1 MARQDINRAFE
12 MSVFVAVVETGA
24 FSAAARRLALTP
36 SAVSKLVSRLEA
48 RLGARLLQRS
58 TRQLHTTPEGD
69 AFFVQCKRILDDIDG
84 AEREAAQGAAPRGRL
99 RINCFV
105 PFGVRHLLPIL
116 PEFAQRYPDIVLDV
130 VVSDAIVDLLEDRT
144 DIAIRTGKLKESNLV
159 ARKLG
164 EDAMVVVASP
174 AYVARHGLP
183 RTPLELSEHNLL
195 AFNFRCQNE
204 TWPFLDGSGG
214 SLQVAPQ
221 GNTCVSDGESMRQL
235 ALAGMG
241 LGRFSRQHVQ
251 RDIAQGQLV
260 EVLQDHNPGDK
271 EVVHAVFVGPGLQVP
286 ARVRV
291 MLDYLLEKVKLG
303 QP

>member
-1 MARQDINRAFE
+1 
-12 MSVFVAVVETGA
+12 
-24 FSAAARRLALTP
+24 
-36 SAVSKLVSRLEA
+36 
-48 RLGARLLQRS
+48 
-58 TRQLHTTPEGD
+58 
-69 AFFVQCKRILDDIDG
+69 
-84 AEREAAQGAAPRGRL
+84 
-99 RINCFV
+99 V

-116 PEFAQRYPDIVLDV
+116 PEFARRYPDIVLDV

-174 AYVARHGLP
+174 AYAARHGLP
-183 RTPLELSEHNLL
+183 RTPQELSQHNLL

-204 TWPFLDGSGG
+204 TWPFLDKESGAT
-214 SLQVAPQ
+214 LQVAPQ

-235 ALAGMG
+235 VLAGMG
-241 LGRFSRQHVQ
+241 LGRFSRQHVL
-251 RDIAQGQLV
+251 RDV
-260 EVLQDHNPGDK
+260 ERGDLIPVLQDYNPGDR

-291 MLDYLLEKVKLG
+291 MLDYLLEKVRLD